1 MTYESTYSEEMRRSI
16 EKVEET
22 RDRRLKEA
30 FPRISPEE
38 KDKLLKEWH
47 PDYRPEGK
55 RPLKIGPSK
64 GLIVPHEVAD
74 LIEAYP
80 LIDPSNIDLSKI
92 DYDVD
97 ILIIG
102 GGGAG
107 ASAALWANNSGIP
120 ADRILIATKL
130 RFGDANTKMAQG
142 GIQAADRPN
151 DSPILHFIDVMGGGH
166 YANKPELVKTLVENA
181 PFIIKWLEDLGVM
194 FDKDEE
200 GNMIELSGGGTC
212 RKRLHACKD
221 YTGLEIMRV
230 LMDEV
235 LNRGIRVVEFSPA
248 VELLTEPDTGRVTGA
263 VLWNLETK
271 EYRIARGKAV
281 ILTTGGFGRLHI
293 QNFPTTNHYG
303 ATMDGVVMAYRVGAR
318 LRDLDATQY
327 HPTGAAYPEQ
337 IVGLLVTEK
346 VRGLGAQL
354 VNADGEQFIY
364 PLEPRDVV
372 AAAIIRECYGRNK
385 GVITPTG
392 MRGVWLDTP
401 MIEMIHGEGTIKK
414 SLAAIYRMFSR
425 FGIDP
430 TKEPVLV
437 FPTLHYMNGGVEIN
451 VNAQV
456 LNGRGEPILGFFAA
470 GEVCGGVHG
479 KNRLMG
485 NSLLEV
491 TVFGRIAGISAAKY
505 VQNVEP
511 GKLSLKHVNRYVEM
525 LKEAKIPPTRKS
537 PILLPEYRGEK
548 VLSRA
553 ISLFAI

>member
-1 MTYESTYSEEMRRSI
+1 MAHESVYPEEMRESI

-30 FPRISPEE
+30 FRRITPEE
-38 KDKLLKEWH
+38 KDELLRKWH
-47 PDYRPEGK
+47 PDFRPEGK

-64 GLIVPHEVAD
+64 GLVVPHEVAD

-80 LIDPSNIDLSKI
+80 LIDPSQIDLSRI

-107 ASAALWANNSGIP
+107 ASAALWAHNSGIP
-120 ADRILIATKL
+120 AERILIATKL

-200 GNMIELSGGGTC
+200 GNMIELPGGGTC

-235 LNRGIRVVEFSPA
+235 LNRGIKVIEFSPA
-248 VELLTEPDTGRVTGA
+248 IELLTDPDTGRVTGA

-271 EYRIARGKAV
+271 EYYIARGKAV

-354 VNADGEQFIY
+354 VNVDGEQFIY

-385 GVITPTG
+385 GVVTPTG

-401 MIEMIHGEGTIKK
+401 MIEIIHGEGTIKK

-430 TKEPVLV
+430 TKEPILV

-456 LNGRGEPILGFFAA
+456 LNAKGEPIPGFFAA

-485 NSLLEV
+485 NSLLEI

-511 GKLSLKHVNRYVEM
+511 GKLSLKHIERYVEM
-525 LKEAKIPPTRKS
+525 LKEAKIPETRKS
-537 PILLPEYRGEK
+537 PMILPEYRGEK

-553 ISLFAI
+553 ISLFKL